1 MKLLPVEEAVGR
13 RLAMD
18 YTIITPNRKSALKRR
33 GEVLREEDVE
43 AMKSNG
49 HYYVYV
55 LEEVEERDEE
65 VFETEAALELAKSIV
80 SGPLVIEAGE
90 EGKALVKSSSDGLLI
105 VNSKGLEAVN
115 TSGIIAVITRRNGSF
130 IRVGEL
136 VAVVDVIPLKV
147 SRRVLDDVI
156 SVAREHSPILALKP
170 VVKTVVGI
178 LIVGTE
184 IVEGLKKDV
193 ASEVVK
199 KKIAEY
205 GGVAGRVLYARDDEG
220 EIAGKTQELLR
231 DSDAVIAVGGMSVDP
246 TDRTHLAIRQVA
258 DEVVAYGIPMKPT
271 TMSMIA
277 YKDGKPLIGV
287 SSGIIYFPDYNFLD
301 VILPWVFSGVK
312 VTREFIAKLGEGGLS
327 DYYLK
332 RIAQRR

>member
-1 MKLLPVEEAVGR
+1 MKLLRVEEAVGR

-18 YTIITPNRKSALKRR
+18 YTFVTPDRMGVLKRR

-55 LEEVEERDEE
+55 LEEVEERGEE
-65 VFETEAALELAKSIV
+65 VFETEAALELAKNIV
-80 SGPLVIEAGE
+80 SGPLVVEAGD
-90 EGKALVKSSSDGLLI
+90 EGKALVKSSSNGLLI
-105 VNSKGLEAVN
+105 VNSKGIEAVN
-115 TSGIIAVITRRNGSF
+115 IGGVIAVITRRNGSF
-130 IRVGEL
+130 IRAGEL
-136 VAVVDVIPLKV
+136 AAVVDVIPLKV

-170 VVKTVVGI
+170 VAKTVVGV
-178 LIVGTE
+178 LVVGTE

-193 ASEVVK
+193 ASEVVRK
-199 KKIAEY
+199 KVAEY
-205 GGVAGRVLYARDDEG
+205 GGVVGRVLYARDDEG
-220 EIAGKTQELLR
+220 EIAGKILELLR
-231 DSDAVIAVGGMSVDP
+231 ESDAVIAVGGMSVDP

-287 SSGIIYFPDYNFLD
+287 SSGIVYFPDYNFLD
-301 VILPWVFSGVK
+301 VILPWVLSGVK
-312 VTREFIAKLGEGGLS
+312 VTREFIARLGEGGLS
-327 DYYLK
+327 DHFLK
-332 RIAQRR
+332 KVSQKR